1 MLAAARGVSLGLGRI
16 NLSDLHTLPKERVE
30 VGKVRRLPKAAEK
43 TKIVIKK
50 HIDKKK
56 LCPRKTTK
64 SSICDRPQLIEDLTA
79 VRHSNCSS
87 ARTCYGNA

>member
-50 HIDKKK
+50 HIDKKMDGV
-56 LCPRKTTK
+56 LEEILG
-64 SSICDRPQLIEDLTA
+64 S
-79 VRHSNCSS
+79 
-87 ARTCYGNA
+87 